1 MVKKVRKFL
10 CRIICV
16 IFLNTANKSKKSK
29 IYLTTIGACGEDHIH
44 SLIVILIM
52 YMKTAVIYSR
62 VSSSTDRQTTTRQ
75 VNDLTSYAE
84 FAKIR
89 VLRVY
94 EEKVSGAKK
103 NSERLILQD
112 CIDFSV
118 QNMVDVVL
126 ISELSRLG
134 RNTFELL
141 STVQKLMEAKIN
153 IYFQKE
159 QFYLLDEN
167 KKPSL
172 FTPILIAVLGTAA
185 QLERENIQYRLNSG
199 RAQYIN
205 SGGKLGRKTG
215 SVKSKAKKEQ
225 EYAEVIKLLN
235 KEYYTLKEIA
245 KLSGV
250 SISTVQRLKK
260 EFAIR

>member
-1 MVKKVRKFL
+1 M
-10 CRIICV
+10 
-16 IFLNTANKSKKSK
+16 
-29 IYLTTIGACGEDHIH
+29 TTIGACGEDLIH
-44 SLIVILIM
+44 SLIVLLIM
-52 YMKTAVIYSR
+52 YMKTAVIYAR
-62 VSSSTDRQTTTRQ
+62 VSSTTDRQSTTRQ
-75 VNDLTSYAE
+75 VKELVNYAAS
-84 FAKIR
+84 AKLSVREI
-89 VLRVY
+89 Y
-94 EEKVSGAKK
+94 EEKISGAKK
-103 NSERLILQD
+103 NTERPILLD
-112 CIDFSV
+112 CINYCIS
-118 QNMVDVVL
+118 QKVDILLVN
-126 ISELSRLG
+126 ELSRLG

-141 STVQKLMEAKIN
+141 ATVQKFIEAKIN

-159 QFYLLDEN
+159 MFYLLDEHQ
-167 KKPSL
+167 KPSL
-172 FTPILIAVLGTAA
+172 FTPILLAALGTAA

-199 RAQYIN
+199 RALYIN
-205 SGGKLGRKTG
+205 NGGKLGRKTG

>member
-1 MVKKVRKFL
+1 M
-10 CRIICV
+10 
-16 IFLNTANKSKKSK
+16 IFLNTANKSQKSK
-29 IYLTTIGACGEDHIH
+29 TYLTTIGTCEEDLIH
-44 SLIVILIM
+44 SLIVILVM
-52 YMKTAVIYSR
+52 YMKTAVIYAR

-75 VNDLTSYAE
+75 VNDLTSYA
-84 FAKIR
+84 KSSKLD
-89 VLRVY
+89 VLKVY
-94 EEKVSGAKK
+94 EEKISGVKK
-103 NSERLILQD
+103 NAERQILQD
-112 CIDFSV
+112 CLDFCITNRIDILLV
-118 QNMVDVVL
+118 
-126 ISELSRLG
+126 SELSRLG

-141 STVQKLMEAKIN
+141 STVQKLIEAKVN

-172 FTPILIAVLGTAA
+172 FTPILITVLGTAA

-199 RAQYIN
+199 RAQFIN
-205 SGGKLGRKTG
+205 NGGKLGRKPG

-260 EFAIR
+260 EFYVG

>member
-1 MVKKVRKFL
+1 
-10 CRIICV
+10 
-16 IFLNTANKSKKSK
+16 
-29 IYLTTIGACGEDHIH
+29 
-44 SLIVILIM
+44 M
-52 YMKTAVIYSR
+52 YMKTAVIYAR
-62 VSSSTDRQTTTRQ
+62 VSSTTDRQSTTRQ

-94 EEKVSGAKK
+94 EEKASGAKK
-103 NSERLILQD
+103 NSERPILQD

-141 STVQKLMEAKIN
+141 STVQKLIEAKIN

-172 FTPILIAVLGTAA
+172 FTPILITVLGTAA

-199 RAQYIN
+199 RAQFIN
-205 SGGKLGRKTG
+205 NGGKLGRKPG

-260 EFAIR
+260 EFYVG

>member
-1 MVKKVRKFL
+1 M
-10 CRIICV
+10 CV
-16 IFLNTANKSKKSK
+16 IFLNTANKSQKSK
-29 IYLTTIGACGEDHIH
+29 TYLTTIGACGEDLIH
-44 SLIVILIM
+44 SLIVLLIM
-52 YMKTAVIYSR
+52 YMKTAVIYAR
-62 VSSSTDRQTTTRQ
+62 VSSTTDRQSTTRQ
-75 VNDLTSYAE
+75 VKELVNYAAY
-84 FAKIR
+84 AKLSVREI
-89 VLRVY
+89 Y
-94 EEKVSGAKK
+94 EEKISGAKK
-103 NSERLILQD
+103 NTERPILLD
-112 CIDFSV
+112 CINYCIS
-118 QNMVDVVL
+118 QKVDILLVN
-126 ISELSRLG
+126 ELSRLG

-141 STVQKLMEAKIN
+141 ATVQKFIEAKIN

-159 QFYLLDEN
+159 MFYLLDEHQ
-167 KKPSL
+167 KPSL
-172 FTPILIAVLGTAA
+172 FTPILLAALGTAA

-199 RAQYIN
+199 RALYIN
-205 SGGKLGRKTG
+205 NGGKLGRKTG

>member
-1 MVKKVRKFL
+1 MIYL
-10 CRIICV
+10 T
-16 IFLNTANKSKKSK
+16 TAKNAQKSK
-29 IYLTTIGACGEDHIH
+29 IYLTAIGTCEEDLIH

-75 VNDLTSYAE
+75 VNDLTSYA
-84 FAKIR
+84 KSSKLD
-89 VLRVY
+89 VLKVY
-94 EEKVSGAKK
+94 EEKISGVKK
-103 NSERLILQD
+103 NAERQILQYCLD
-112 CIDFSV
+112 FCIT
-118 QNMVDVVL
+118 NRIDVLLV
-126 ISELSRLG
+126 SELSRLG

-141 STVQKLMEAKIN
+141 STVQMLIEAKIN

-167 KKPSL
+167 KNPSL

-205 SGGKLGRKTG
+205 RGGKLGRKPG
-215 SVKSKAKKEQ
+215 SVKTKEKKEQ
-225 EYAEVIKLLN
+225 EYAEVIRLLQ
-235 KEYYTLKEIA
+235 KQYYTLREVS

-250 SISTVQRLKK
+250 SVSTVQRIKK
-260 EFAIR
+260 EFCYV

>member
-1 MVKKVRKFL
+1 M
-10 CRIICV
+10 
-16 IFLNTANKSKKSK
+16 
-29 IYLTTIGACGEDHIH
+29 TTIGAREEDLLH

-52 YMKTAVIYSR
+52 YMKTAVIYAR
-62 VSSSTDRQTTTRQ
+62 VSSTTDRQSTTRQ
-75 VNDLTSYAE
+75 VNELVNYAVS
-84 FAKIR
+84 AKLSVQKI
-89 VLRVY
+89 Y
-94 EEKVSGAKK
+94 EEKISGAKK
-103 NSERLILQD
+103 NVERPILID
-112 CIDFSV
+112 CINYCIS
-118 QNMVDVVL
+118 QKVDILLVN
-126 ISELSRLG
+126 ELSRLG

-141 STVQKLMEAKIN
+141 STVKDLIESEVN

-159 QFYLLDEN
+159 SFYLLDEN

-172 FTPILIAVLGTAA
+172 ITPILLAALGTAA

-199 RAQYIN
+199 RAQFIN
-205 SGGKLGRKTG
+205 NGGKLGRKPG

-250 SISTVQRLKK
+250 SISTVQRVKK
-260 EFAIR
+260 EFSIC